1 LIPKVIPIPHDKDR
15 TMDLRIDQ
23 AQLSLPRRGL
33 LRLPDAA
40 GVQIACRSGALWI
53 TLDDDPRDF
62 VIEAGERFS
71 TDEHRTAIVYA
82 LRPSQ
87 FGLYQGEAA
96 HAAAAVTALGTVGR
110 ATPALA
116 AA

>member
-1 LIPKVIPIPHDKDR
+1 
-15 TMDLRIDQ
+15 MDLRIDQ

-53 TLDDDPRDF
+53 TLDHDQRDF

-71 TDEHRTAIVYA
+71 TDQHQQAIVYA

-87 FGLYQGEAA
+87 FSLYQGDAA
-96 HAAAAVTALGTVGR
+96 HAAAAVTALRAVGQ
-110 ATPALA
+110 AAPALA